1 MSWLIK
7 LDADLIRQ
15 VVIQAAT
22 FLAFFVIVKVFFAD
36 KIKEMLDKRKEAIEH
51 DLSEAE
57 KANASAKDLEAKYA
71 EMIKGA
77 QDERTEILHGA
88 TEDGTKIKEQIVQ
101 EAREQAETIIT
112 NARKEIDAERTQ
124 AEKELRDSI
133 VDITIDAAEKISGKS
148 FSDEDHAKLIN
159 DSISM
164 IEEV

>member
-22 FLAFFVIVKVFFAD
+22 FLAFFIVVKVFFAD
-36 KIKEMLDKRKEAIEH
+36 KIRDILEKRKEAIEH

-57 KANASAKDLEAKYA
+57 KANGNAKELEAQYT

-77 QDERTEILHGA
+77 QNERAEILHTA
-88 TEDGTKIKEQIVQ
+88 AEDGTKMKEQIVQ
-101 EAREQAETIIT
+101 EARNQAETIIA
-112 NARKEIDAERTQ
+112 NARKEIDEEREQ
-124 AEKELRDSI
+124 AEKDLRDSI

-148 FSDEDHAKLIN
+148 FSDEDHAKLIS

-164 IEEV
+164 IKEV